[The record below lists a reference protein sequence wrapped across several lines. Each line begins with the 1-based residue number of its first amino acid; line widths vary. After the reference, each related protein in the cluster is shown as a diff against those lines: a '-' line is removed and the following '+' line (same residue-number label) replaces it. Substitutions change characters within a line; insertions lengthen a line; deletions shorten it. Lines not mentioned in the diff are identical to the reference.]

1 WITMALCFLQVLR
14 EPVVQ
19 YLAGSEQRIAPFW
32 NIITWYPT
40 FENLTLIMGDVM
52 AQIESVRP
60 RIKDELSGAYNA
72 TYFVDLLK
80 FAVDKANRHAEQLSL
95 MSLEVVHD
103 TAGNQLV
110 NWQDQARVIRQ
121 AAEFIRAVLRKGDV
135 MARWQEHVFWV
146 VLPNTDASQTE
157 WLVHRIRESIQ
168 QADCV
173 VDGHADITVSVIGL
187 LEGEEAASL
196 VKRMA
201 DMRFKGWFD
210 RPYPS
215 VGNLSGT

>member
-1 WITMALCFLQVLR
+1 
-14 EPVVQ
+14 
-19 YLAGSEQRIAPFW
+19 
-32 NIITWYPT
+32 
-40 FENLTLIMGDVM
+40 MGDVM